1 MMKAKLFAATMVAF
15 SAFAVAQARAE
26 DVYVVPD
33 EVDRY
38 VTEQPYDDSVVYDDD
53 VTVGE
58 ALPEDVI
65 VREVPEYDDY
75 SYAIVNKRRVIVEP
89 RTRKVIKVYN

>member
-1 MMKAKLFAATMVAF
+1 MKAKLFAATMVAF
-15 SAFAVAQARAE
+15 SAFAVTQVRAE
-26 DVYVVPD
+26 EIYVVPD

-38 VTEQPYDDSVVYDDD
+38 VTEQPYDDDEVYDDD

-65 VREVPEYDDY
+65 VRQVPEYDDY
-75 SYAIVNKRRVIVEP
+75 SYAIVNKHRVVVEP

>member
-1 MMKAKLFAATMVAF
+1 MKAKLFAATMVAF
-15 SAFAVAQARAE
+15 SAFAVTQARAQ

-38 VTEQPYDDSVVYDDD
+38 VTEQPYDDSVIYDDE

-65 VREVPEYDDY
+65 IREVPEYDDY